1 MNRLASL
8 SLYLLLF
15 ALGTL
20 YAAEPKASPSKFL
33 PASGDTIV
41 FLGDSITAQCLY
53 TQYIENYFY
62 TRYPQLRLHFHNAG
76 VSGDTAADALARFD
90 RDVAAYHPKF
100 VAILLG
106 MNDGAAK
113 VFVPELFERYQADMQ
128 QLIAKVR
135 AISAVPIL
143 LSPTMYDTAVA
154 AKSEKPDRRG
164 RGGYYNGVLAL
175 YGSWLRELADEQNLG
190 FVDLHGPLNQFARLA
205 RQKYPGFVLI
215 PDGIHP
221 DPGGQMIMAYLFA
234 SDLGL
239 SRRCSTIELSRSAKG
254 EAVAKMTGGKVTEA
268 KFTADGAAFTFAPA
282 SLPMSVPEVAKKGA
296 DLIPLGHRL
305 SYEALYVHG
314 LAPGRYQLFI
324 NDALVGEHPA
334 EVFASKLEIENNE
347 KTPEHQQ
354 AVRVAELNAQ
364 RNEQVIVPLR
374 DLWRAKKTLER
385 TRQELAA
392 APGDEALK
400 KRLAAYEKKLS
411 GFDEQLQALDDKAR
425 QFEDQ
430 IYQANQPQPLHFRLV
445 RTVAEKQ

>member
-1 MNRLASL
+1 MKRLASILFLL
-8 SLYLLLF
+8 S
-15 ALGTL
+15 ALCAL
-20 YAAEPKASPSKFL
+20 SAAEPKASPPKFL
-33 PASGDTIV
+33 PASGDAIV

-53 TQYIENYFY
+53 TQYVENYFY
-62 TRYPQLRLHFHNAG
+62 TRYPHLRLHFHNAG

-90 RDVAAYHPKF
+90 RDVAAYRPKF

-135 AISAVPIL
+135 AIKAVPIL
-143 LSPTMYDTAVA
+143 LSPTVYDAATA
-154 AKSEKPDRRG
+154 AKSDKPDRRG

-175 YGSWLRELADEQNLG
+175 YGSWLRELADEENLG
-190 FVDLHGPLNQFARLA
+190 FVDLHGPLNQFAHMA
-205 RQKYPGFVLI
+205 RQKDPGFALI

-239 SRRCSTIELSRSAKG
+239 SRRCSTIELSRAANG
-254 EAVAKMTGGKVTEA
+254 EAVAKVTGGKIAEA
-268 KFTADGAAFTFAPA
+268 KFTTDGAEFSFVPA

-314 LAPGRYQLFI
+314 LSPGRYQLFI
-324 NDALVGEHPA
+324 NDVLVGEHPA
-334 EVFASKLEIENNE
+334 DVLASKLEIENNE
-347 KTPEHQQ
+347 KTPQYQQ
-354 AVRVAELNAQ
+354 AMRVAELNAQ
-364 RNEQVIVPLR
+364 RNEQAIVPLR

-385 TRQELAA
+385 TKQELAA
-392 APGDEALK
+392 AAGDETLK

-411 GFDEQLQALDDKAR
+411 GFDEQIKALDDKAR

-430 IYQANQPQPLHFRLV
+430 IYLANQPQALRFRLV
-445 RTVAEKQ
+445 RVAAEKR